1 MQGTRKGKHIGQNDY
16 YRIKE
21 LLKTRSPMELSQAG
35 VCGYSTAYKIMNT
48 TGYGDYRNK
57 LREEREKFYNQ
68 RKSPTQI
75 KKNVP
80 PMGTGYTRSNPPHKP
95 LDGTGNTDTVFG
107 SPFRE
112 NVEHV
117 PKEKPKNGPVVA
129 VKQGTDQ
136 PEAIID
142 VKPGSTPAS
151 RPTPDK
157 DPTILPF
164 KQEVYDAY
172 EARAHNARV
181 TLNTNG
187 VDSFK
192 YVDANLLK
200 TMRGR
205 APTQFG
211 AACISGICSL
221 ARNGG
226 TGREI
231 LDYIYKAGFGRKG
244 TMDQV
249 ARTIA
254 YNKEGL
260 EEFKKAWKAG
270 KETREKRI
278 VELKLR
284 GAKTAAA
291 NRWGEKAAVQQE
303 IVRKAIEKKPEP
315 VVVPAPSVSEKF
327 EQFMS
332 DPNEDK
338 ALLTAQP
345 VIEKVYKDEIEE
357 RKHVVTAEHVKK
369 AAENVALKQAEEVV
383 KKREKNVKVI
393 KIDGDKLDFDHVIA
407 KAYEANNGK
416 LKKKV
421 KICRKHMGYD
431 TVSFVGAQATVL
443 ALKLAGAIDLPW
455 VWTFLPLY
463 VLAGLLL
470 LNCVLLGILTAVY
483 YLDYVKEEERM

>member
-1 MQGTRKGKHIGQNDY
+1 MQGTRKGKHIGQDDY

-129 VKQGTDQ
+129 AKQGTDQ

-142 VKPGSTPAS
+142 VKPGSTPAY

-211 AACISGICSL
+211 AACILGICSL

-327 EQFMS
+327 EQFMP
-332 DPNEDK
+332 DPNE
-338 ALLTAQP
+338 
-345 VIEKVYKDEIEE
+345 
-357 RKHVVTAEHVKK
+357 

-393 KIDGDKLDFDHVIA
+393 KIDGDKLDLDHVIA

-421 KICRKHMGYD
+421 KICRKHMGYG
-431 TVSFVGAQATVL
+431 TVSLVGAQATVL

-463 VLAGLLL
+463 GLAGLLL

-483 YLDYVKEEERM
+483 YLDYVKEEERMEDD